1 MKELPMDIST
11 ALNQQYG
18 LTAKRGSVAL
28 PNRRV
33 RKPAAVVSQSIVQ
46 TRKPTNLEELVN
58 KIRANELSSI
68 QETVLK
74 YAAPSLLEGVRN
86 KKFGGLAAVKAL
98 KSVNAVLL
106 ADCIRKLEGASA
118 KDRRALRSAL
128 TKAIFNGQIAK
139 LKECYATFCHEPVK
153 QELRMQILL
162 KSQDIAAGMD
172 DPMLLNC
179 LIDAVCYE
187 CELDREAQ
195 IAETVTETVTDTVD
209 PKEEDIVTSEDIDT
223 AAIIEQAADEKVD
236 AGANILQTGTTKLS
250 AIKADN
256 RMVYGG
262 LAVAAIVGLVVYRMR
277 NK

>member
-1 MKELPMDIST
+1 MKQLPMDIST

-18 LTAKRGSVAL
+18 RTTKRGSVGL
-28 PNRRV
+28 PTSKV
-33 RKPAAVVSQSIVQ
+33 RKPNAVVSQSIIQ
-46 TRKPTNLEELVN
+46 SRKPTNLEELIN
-58 KIRANELSSI
+58 KIRANELSTI

-74 YAAPSLLEGVRN
+74 YAAPSLLEGVRK

-139 LKECYATFCHEPVK
+139 LKECYAGFCHEPVK

-187 CELDREAQ
+187 CELEREAEV
-195 IAETVTETVTDTVD
+195 AETLDL
-209 PKEEDIVTSEDIDT
+209 KEDEIITSEDVDA
-223 AAIIEQAADEKVD
+223 AAIIKQAADEKVD
-236 AGANILQTGTTKLS
+236 AGANLLQTGQTKIS

-256 RMVYGG
+256 RLVYGG
-262 LAVAAIVGLVVYRMR
+262 LAVAAILGFVVYRMR
-277 NK
+277 TK